1 MENSRRIIE
10 LLLALALVGILFLVS
25 IAVIQNQNSDSG
37 QTSAQYIT
45 NSYNNYN
52 YHYNSY
58 PLQDSYHSQ
67 EMISETYWK
76 KDFDERKFNY
86 IHDGDDLDKNYYD
99 YDKYASQ
106 KTRED
111 LFGSY
116 IKEYYVYI
124 LNKEDTGKYFTVV
137 FEFEDKDGHE
147 YQESV
152 TKYLSSGEK
161 EKFAYKAIQFEEND
175 ILDWDYRIIPKRA

>member
-1 MENSRRIIE
+1 ME
-10 LLLALALVGILFLVS
+10 LLLALVLVGILFLVS
-25 IAVIQNQNSDSG
+25 IAVIQYQDNDSE

-45 NSYNNYN
+45 NNYNNYN

-67 EMISETYWK
+67 RIISETYWK
-76 KDFDERKFNY
+76 KDFDERKSKY
-86 IHDGDDLDKNYYD
+86 IYDEDDLDEIYYD

-116 IKEYYVYI
+116 VKEYYVYI

-137 FEFEDKDGHE
+137 FEFEDKDGRDYE
-147 YQESV
+147 ESV

-161 EKFAYKAIQFEEND
+161 EKFAYKDVQFEKNE
-175 ILDWDYRIIPKRA
+175 ILDWNYRIIPKRA